1 MKKLI
6 LLLVIASVAL
16 AGFVLVRNQLPQTV
30 SAADSADQGTQPVA
44 AAPILP
50 VVKAAESVI
59 VEARV
64 VPSRQAG
71 LSMAASGL
79 VAQVLVANGD
89 QVEAGDILVQLGNAR
104 QQAAVAQAE
113 ANLRNAELRLAEL
126 QAPARAEEI
135 ARYQANIALAQA
147 GLQKVLDGAG
157 NADVVA
163 ARTRLASADA
173 VRREAQAAYDA
184 VSWRSDIA
192 MLPQSSALERATNDY
207 IAAEAQLN
215 DLLAGPRRADVVRA
229 QAEIAAA
236 QAELD
241 LFLAGSKSETIA
253 AAEASVAAAQAVLLD
268 AQAALAETTLRAPF
282 AGTVAAVNVEVGE
295 QVSPGLAVIHLA
307 DLATWRIETAD
318 LSELSV
324 VSVQPGDRVKVA
336 FDALPDVT
344 LAGRVKHIKPI
355 GENVQGDITYT
366 VLVEL
371 AEQEPRLRW
380 NMTAQTTITPDEVGR
395 AAVFSA
401 QLPPAG
407 MSLEDAIKAKLS
419 AAKAE
424 QAQTVAPL
432 SDQ

>member
-6 LLLVIASVAL
+6 LLLVVVSIAAV
-16 AGFVLVRNQLPQTV
+16 GFVFARGQFTQTAEAKV
-30 SAADSADQGTQPVA
+30 EETVAA

-50 VVKAAESVI
+50 AVKSSNSVI

-64 VPSRQAG
+64 IPSREAG
-71 LSMAASGL
+71 LSMATSGL
-79 VAQVLVANGD
+79 VAQVLVANGE
-89 QVEAGDILVQLGNAR
+89 QVEAGDILVQLSNAR
-104 QQAAVAQAE
+104 QQAALAQSE
-113 ANLRNAELRLAEL
+113 ANLLNAQLKLAEL

-135 ARYQANIALAQA
+135 ARYQASIALAQA
-147 GLQKVLDGAG
+147 GLQKVLDGASNG
-157 NADVVA
+157 DTVA
-163 ARTRLASADA
+163 ARSRLASADA
-173 VRREAQAAYDA
+173 ARREAQAAYDT
-184 VSWRSDIA
+184 VSWRNDVA

-215 DLLAGPRRADVVRA
+215 DLLVGPRSADVVRA
-229 QAEIAAA
+229 QAEIASA

-241 LFLAGSKSETIA
+241 LFLAGSKSQTIA
-253 AAEASVAAAQAVLLD
+253 AAEANVAAAQAALLD
-268 AQAALAETTLRAPF
+268 AQAVLAETTLRAPF

-324 VSVQPGDRVKVA
+324 VNVQAGDSVEVV
-336 FDALPDVT
+336 FDALPGVT
-344 LAGRVKHIKPI
+344 LAGRVAHIKPI

-371 AEQEPRLRW
+371 TEQEARLRW
-380 NMTAQTTITPDEVGR
+380 NMTAQTTIVSDEIGR
-395 AAVFSA
+395 AAALSGQVV
-401 QLPPAG
+401 PTG

-419 AAKAE
+419 AVKAE
-424 QAQTVAPL
+424 QAQTAAPL

>member
-6 LLLVIASVAL
+6 FLLVIASVAL

-30 SAADSADQGTQPVA
+30 SAAESAEQGAQPVA
-44 AAPILP
+44 AAPLLP
-50 VVKAAESVI
+50 AVKAPNSVI

-64 VPSRQAG
+64 VPSREAG

-89 QVEAGDILVQLGNAR
+89 RVEAGDILVELGSAR

-147 GLQKVLDGAG
+147 GLQKVLEGAANG
-157 NADVVA
+157 DIVA
-163 ARTRLASADA
+163 ARSRLASADA
-173 VRREAQAAYDA
+173 ARREAQAAYDTVA
-184 VSWRSDIA
+184 WRNDIA
-192 MLPQSSALERATNDY
+192 ALPQSSALERATNDY

-215 DLLAGPRRADVVRA
+215 DLLAGPRTADVVRA

-253 AAEASVAAAQAVLLD
+253 AAEANVAAAQAALLD
-268 AQAALAETTLRAPF
+268 AQAVLAETTLRAPF
-282 AGTVAAVNVEVGE
+282 AGTIAAVDVEVGE
-295 QVSPGLAVIHLA
+295 QVSPGLAVVHLA
-307 DLATWRIETAD
+307 DLNTWRIETAD

-324 VSVQPGDRVKVA
+324 VNVQPGDRVEVA

-344 LAGRVKHIKPI
+344 LAGRVQHIKPI

-366 VLVEL
+366 VLVDL
-371 AEQEPRLRW
+371 AEQEARLRW
-380 NMTAQTTITPDEVGR
+380 NMTAQATITLDEMGR
-395 AAVFSA
+395 AAAMSGE
-401 QLPPAG
+401 LSPAG
-407 MSLEDAIKAKLS
+407 MSLEEAIKARLF

-424 QAQTVAPL
+424 QAQTAVPL